1 MRWDK
6 ACCEGQPGYWVFDAT
21 LSRKRVYRV
30 LYSTP
35 LPTQLLPLVSRSKIL
50 KTECPR
56 LEFASLS
63 DPGRVRTLNEDAVA
77 VDSEYCIAAIADGMG
92 GHRAGEV
99 ASRMAIDI
107 VIDRLRA
114 KVTQFRAGARR
125 PMPLQ
130 FAEQIVGEAN
140 KAIHATARKQAAC
153 NGMGTTL
160 ALALF
165 HGQQAA
171 LLHVGDSRIY
181 RLRSGRLQLLTRDDS
196 LLREQVE
203 QGLIAAEDAS
213 ESHNRH
219 LVTQALG
226 IGPHVDVHL
235 LEENVKGG
243 DVFLLCTDGLSDIVE
258 ESDIELIVDAL
269 KTNLPLAASHLVQ
282 LANDNGGYDN
292 ITVALVRVLD
302 DDLAAGKKGWASRLF
317 GWLAD

>member
-1 MRWDK
+1 MAMPDSGFSVRSCQESGK
-6 ACCEGQPGYWVFDAT
+6 RYAIFYAASPS
-21 LSRKRVYRV
+21 LSR
-30 LYSTP
+30 
-35 LPTQLLPLVSRSKIL
+35 SRIL
-50 KTECPR
+50 KIECPR

-63 DPGRVRTLNEDAVA
+63 DPGRVRTLNEDAAA
-77 VDSEYCIAAIADGMG
+77 VDRKHGIAVVADGMG

-99 ASRMAIDI
+99 ASRMALDI
-107 VIDRLRA
+107 VIDRLRS
-114 KVTQFRAGARR
+114 KVLRFRAGAGQA
-125 PMPLQ
+125 MPLQ
-130 FAEQIVGEAN
+130 FARQIVGEAN
-140 KAIHATARKQAAC
+140 KAIHSAARKQAGC

-165 HGQQAA
+165 HGRQVA

-196 LLREQVE
+196 LLRDQVE
-203 QGLIAAEDAS
+203 LGLIAAEDAG

-226 IGPHVDVHL
+226 IAPRVHVHRQ
-235 LEENVKGG
+235 EKSAQSG
-243 DVFLLCTDGLSDIVE
+243 DVFLLCTDGLTDLVE
-258 ESDIELIVDAL
+258 EADIELIVDAL

-302 DDLAAGKKGWASRLF
+302 DEPATKRKGWISRLLD
-317 GWLAD
+317 WLAP